1 MMPAGLSRARQT
13 RCGVLRRWVRLD
25 PARFERMIDIHSHL
39 LPGVDDGSPSAE
51 VSVPILELFGTQG
64 IDTLVLTPHLN
75 ASQAHNAPL
84 AQYRAIL
91 EELQRV
97 SPAKPGLLLGWEIM
111 LDTPG
116 VDLTSF
122 DLTLGTSRAL
132 LVEFA
137 RGGVPRQGGA
147 ELRRIA
153 RSGRTP
159 ILAHPERYFG
169 CTVDQVKEWRAL
181 GVVIQTDVSVLL
193 GRGAPA
199 ELARELL
206 AFGLIDILASD
217 NHGDQRTLAA
227 APEWL
232 KTRGASDEQI
242 DLLTHTNARRVLD
255 DEDPLPVPILKA
267 MMGPMDRI
275 RSIFRK

>member
-1 MMPAGLSRARQT
+1 
-13 RCGVLRRWVRLD
+13 
-25 PARFERMIDIHSHL
+25 MIDIHSHL

-51 VSVPILELFGTQG
+51 VSVPILGMFGAEG

-75 ASQAHNAPL
+75 ASQAHNAPQ
-84 AQYRAIL
+84 AHYRAIL
-91 EELQRV
+91 DQLQREA
-97 SPAKPGLLLGWEIM
+97 PAKPALLLGWEIM
-111 LDTPG
+111 LDIPG

-122 DLTLGTSRAL
+122 NLTLGSSRAL

-137 RGGVPRQGGA
+137 RGGVPRQGSA

-169 CTVDQVKEWRAL
+169 CTVEHVKEWRTL

-217 NHGDQRTLAA
+217 NHGDQRTLAV
-227 APEWL
+227 APAWL
-232 KTRGASDEQI
+232 KSRGASDEQI
-242 DLLTHTNARRVLD
+242 DLLTHTNAKRVLA
-255 DEDPLPVPILKA
+255 DEDPVPVPVLNA
-267 MMGPMDRI
+267 MMGPIDKI
-275 RSIFRK
+275 RSIFRKEDRTP

>member
-1 MMPAGLSRARQT
+1 
-13 RCGVLRRWVRLD
+13 
-25 PARFERMIDIHSHL
+25 MIDIHSHL

-51 VSVPILELFGTQG
+51 VSIPVLEKFGTEG

-75 ASQAHNAPL
+75 ASQAHHAPYRQYQSIL
-84 AQYRAIL
+84 AG
-91 EELQRV
+91 LQQAA
-97 SPAKPGLLLGWEIM
+97 PAKPALVLGWEIM

-122 DLTLGTSRAL
+122 DLTLGSSRAL

-137 RGGVPRQGGA
+137 RGGVPRQGSV

-169 CTVDQVKEWRAL
+169 CTVEQVKEWRAL

-217 NHGDQRTLAA
+217 NHGDQRTLAV

-232 KTRGASDEQI
+232 QSHGASDEQVE
-242 DLLTHTNARRVLD
+242 LLTHTNAKRVLA
-255 DEDPLPVPILKA
+255 DEDPVPVPILKT
-267 MMGPMDRI
+267 MMGPIDKI